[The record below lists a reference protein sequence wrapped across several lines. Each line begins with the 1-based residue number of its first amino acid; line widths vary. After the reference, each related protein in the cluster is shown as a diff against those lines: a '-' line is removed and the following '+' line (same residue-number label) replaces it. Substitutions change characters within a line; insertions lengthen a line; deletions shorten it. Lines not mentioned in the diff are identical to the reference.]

1 MRTWIVLLAALLVGM
16 GSAAAQ
22 EIKPSS
28 PEYHYLDS
36 DREIWGGRIHG
47 NEQGCE
53 AEDNSSEVC
62 VFFRIQWSG
71 MLRSEIYA
79 GHIEAGTFGI

>member
-1 MRTWIVLLAALLVGM
+1 MKTWIVLLAVLLVEM

-36 DREIWGGRIHG
+36 VARWAIGK
-47 NEQGCE
+47 
-53 AEDNSSEVC
+53 
-62 VFFRIQWSG
+62 
-71 MLRSEIYA
+71 
-79 GHIEAGTFGI
+79 FGEEGYTEMSKDVKPSFGSLCLL

>member
-1 MRTWIVLLAALLVGM
+1 MKTWIVLLAALLVGM

-36 DREIWGGRIHG
+36 
-47 NEQGCE
+47 
-53 AEDNSSEVC
+53 VC
-62 VFFRIQWSG
+62 RW
-71 MLRSEIYA
+71 A
-79 GHIEAGTFGI
+79 IEKFGEKGFIESCKSR